1 MATKTSRVTLKIE
14 PELHDWFSDYAGRHN
29 AGMSGII
36 REFLLLLKKVDDK
49 EIGQRRMD
57 TIESSRLHSS

>member
-1 MATKTSRVTLKIE
+1 MAEKAKRFTMKLE
-14 PELHDWFSDYAGRHN
+14 PELHNWFAKYAKTHN

-49 EIGQRRMD
+49 EIGQRRTD
-57 TIESSRLHSS
+57 TI